1 MASINKVKVKTDI
14 YDISPSPNGILDT
27 TTTNNKFESSD
38 VAQGSA
44 TSWTSVDPLA
54 ATETNK
60 SIFTKITQMI
70 KNVRFLY
77 NIIGTGF
84 STSNTIKNQIDS
96 KAPSNHTHNYAGS
109 GSIGGSAN
117 SAVKL
122 DTATAGSTTQPVY
135 FSGGKPVAI
144 GYTISKSVPADAKFT
159 DTNTWRGIQNNLTS
173 TSTDQSLSAAQGKLL
188 NENKATQNNWDCSI
202 KCATW
207 SRLCYIAAYNIVIGS
222 SFILNIAATR
232 SNVVYNETFAIN
244 VNHSQKST
252 IVKIA
257 TAKYSMIQIRV
268 TSDPNG
274 NCYVEIYDN
283 ANGATN
289 TTTQIVT
296 CRLIG
301 IRVGTVTTYTAFTN
315 GATLAS
321 GYVVSSSIT
330 INSNSIQGNL
340 SWGEITDKPSSF
352 TAASHTHTKSQITDF
367 PSSLKNPHISYYS
380 RKWYCSGNL

>member
-27 TTTNNKFESSD
+27 TTANNKFESSD

-44 TSWTSVDPLA
+44 TSWTNVDPLA

-77 NIIGTGF
+77 NIIGSGF
-84 STSNTIKNQIDS
+84 TTSNTIKKAID
-96 KAPSNHTHNYAGS
+96 G
-109 GSIGGSAN
+109 
-117 SAVKL
+117 
-122 DTATAGSTTQPVY
+122 
-135 FSGGKPVAI
+135 
-144 GYTISKSVPADAKFT
+144 
-159 DTNTWRGIQNNLTS
+159 
-173 TSTDQSLSAAQGKLL
+173 
-188 NENKATQNNWDCSI
+188 KATQNNWDCSI

-367 PSSLKNPHISYYS
+367 PSSLKNPTSLTIQGGGLH
-380 RKWYCSGNL
+380 